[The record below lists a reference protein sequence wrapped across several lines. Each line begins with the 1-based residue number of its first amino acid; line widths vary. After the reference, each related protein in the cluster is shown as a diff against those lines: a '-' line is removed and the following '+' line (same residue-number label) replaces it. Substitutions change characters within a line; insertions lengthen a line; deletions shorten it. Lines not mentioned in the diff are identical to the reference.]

1 MAERGYTIKRTFD
14 APPEVVFEAWTDP
27 EQFAIWF
34 GTESSEMRD
43 VELDIRPGGRWKGT
57 MLTPDG
63 RRIDWQGVY
72 REVSKPDRLVMDLSD
87 QAGDEYERY
96 TATFTAHGK
105 KTEMELSQT
114 GGHLSDEEY
123 EHARVGTDSFMDS
136 LARCLP
142 GMLKARHDAY

>member
-1 MAERGYTIKRTFD
+1 
-14 APPEVVFEAWTDP
+14 
-27 EQFAIWF
+27 
-34 GTESSEMRD
+34 MRD
-43 VELDIRPGGRWKGT
+43 VELDVRPGGRWKGT
-57 MLTPDG
+57 MLVPDG
-63 RRIDWQGVY
+63 RRIEWQGVY

-87 QAGDEYERY
+87 EAGDEYERY

-123 EHARVGTDSFMDS
+123 EHARAGTDSFMDS

>member
-14 APPEVVFEAWTDP
+14 APPEVVFDAWTDP

-34 GTESSEMRD
+34 GTEEAEMHD
-43 VELDIRPGGRWKGT
+43 VELDVRPGGRWKGT
-57 MLTPDG
+57 MVVPGG

-87 QAGDEYERY
+87 EAGDEYERY

-105 KTEMELSQT
+105 KTEMLLSQT

-123 EHARVGTDSFMDS
+123 EHARAGTDSFMDS

-142 GMLKARHDAY
+142 GMFKARHDAY

>member
-1 MAERGYTIKRTFD
+1 MTERGYTIKRTFD

-34 GTESSEMRD
+34 GTEAAEMYD
-43 VELDIRPGGRWKGT
+43 VGLDVRPGGRWKGT
-57 MLTPDG
+57 MVEPDG
-63 RRIDWQGVY
+63 RRIEWQGVY

-87 QAGDEYERY
+87 EAGDEYERY

-114 GGHLSDEEY
+114 GGHLTDEEY